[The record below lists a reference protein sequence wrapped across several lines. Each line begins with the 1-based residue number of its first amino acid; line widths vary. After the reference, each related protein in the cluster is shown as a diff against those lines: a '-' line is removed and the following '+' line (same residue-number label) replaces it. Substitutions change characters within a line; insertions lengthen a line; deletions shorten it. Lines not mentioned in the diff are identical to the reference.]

1 MRCSSAVAAYLL
13 AAVTATAAIAEST
26 SPAPNYAKPRSDDTI
41 ESLDSIEDYGSLPNV
56 FGLSVSPSGNKFSYI
71 THTDKGDYF
80 VVVERGKG
88 IVFSANASNVKGWNT
103 LFPSEKHAILLASD
117 TNRSAY
123 VIGKWEN
130 SAAISV
136 TVETGKLVTLLSGSP
151 DLHPAQTGLGE
162 IVGRL
167 HDTDFVFMPAFIK
180 ERGYSTTYGLMKA
193 DLNTGRATTVA
204 RGTDDAIDYFVN
216 SHGVIIAREEFDEV
230 ADEHRIFAGA
240 NGDLTKIYQK
250 NAVLPELSVVGVLAD
265 GTGLLVAGEK
275 GHDAFASVRTLGFDG
290 RLSEPMF
297 EKPGAEIARVLTDI
311 QRVVI
316 GVEYS
321 GMYPSYRF
329 FDETLTR
336 DMAGLASLFP
346 DDAVRYIG
354 AADDGKMLAVEI
366 AGGSVTPSYF
376 LFDRTTRGLAKLGQ
390 QYKTIVDADI
400 NPVTP
405 IEYKAR
411 DGRTIPSVLT
421 YPRGKTLGD
430 KLPLIVMPHGGPAAY
445 DAVGFDWMAQYF
457 ASRGYLVFQ
466 PNFRGSD
473 GFGRE
478 HREAGYGEWGR
489 KMQDDVTDGAELL
502 IRKGWAD
509 PNRTC
514 IIGGSYGGYA
524 ALAGGAYTPDLYKC
538 VAAIAPVSDLNFML
552 SETRREAGSASAEY
566 TWWTKLI
573 GSQKDDKA
581 KIEAISPVNAAANFK
596 APVLLIHGNDDTVV
610 PFEHSARMESALKK
624 AGKPVTLVKLQDGD
638 HWLSKSDVRLQTLR
652 ELDKFV
658 TATIGSKQ

>member
-1 MRCSSAVAAYLL
+1 MRRRLAASAAFFAFCAGTPAVAAPPIEAYGELPSISGLGISPNGERFSYL
-13 AAVTATAAIAEST
+13 AHSEGGDFFVIAEQ
-26 SPAPNYAKPRSDDTI
+26 
-41 ESLDSIEDYGSLPNV
+41 
-56 FGLSVSPSGNKFSYI
+56 
-71 THTDKGDYF
+71 
-80 VVVERGKG
+80 GKG
-88 IVFSANASNVKGWNT
+88 LIFSGDTGKIKPWYTGFAT
-103 LFPSEKHAILLASD
+103 DKHAILFATRTMKTVNYDWDKFEHSGAV
-117 TNRSAY
+117 AY
-123 VIGKWEN
+123 NI
-130 SAAISV
+130 
-136 TVETGKLVTLLSGSP
+136 ETGHLTTLLTKAEGLMP
-151 DLHPAQTGLGE
+151 VQTGIGDV
-162 IVGRL
+162 VGVL
-167 HDTDFVFMPAFIK
+167 AGSDFVFMPAFARVNNASPSRALYK
-180 ERGYSTTYGLMKA
+180 V
-193 DLNTGRATTVA
+193 DLNTGRGAVVA
-204 RGTDDAIDYFVN
+204 RGTEDTRDYFVN
-216 SHGVIIAREEFDEV
+216 LKGVVLAREEFDDV
-230 ADEHRIFAGA
+230 TDEYRVFAGRDGDLKKIFSKIEPLPMQSVLGVMPDETGLVMAGEA
-240 NGDLTKIYQK
+240 NG
-250 NAVLPELSVVGVLAD
+250 
-265 GTGLLVAGEK
+265 EK
-275 GHDAFASVRTLGFDG
+275 YASLYSIGFDG
-290 RLSEPMF
+290 KTSVPLFQRA
-297 EKPGAEIARVLTDI
+297 GASIAAIIVDDNKTMR
-311 QRVVI
+311 
-316 GVEYS
+316 GVRYD
-321 GMYPSYRF
+321 GLFPSYAF
-329 FDETLTR
+329 FDAELTR
-336 DMAGLASLFP
+336 DMEALASMFP
-346 DDAVRYIG
+346 DDAVSYISATSDLKRISISVEG
-354 AADDGKMLAVEI
+354 GKTAP
-366 AGGSVTPSYF
+366 AYF
-376 LFDRTTRGLAKLGQ
+376 LFDRESRKLIKLAPK
-390 QYKTIVDADI
+390 YSAISDADI

-405 IEYKAR
+405 IEYRAR
-411 DGRTIPSVLT
+411 DGRTIPSVLA

-430 KLPLIVMPHGGPAAY
+430 KLPLIVMPHGGPTVY

-466 PNFRGSD
+466 PNFRGSE

-596 APVLLIHGNDDTVV
+596 APVLLVHGNDDTVV

-658 TATIGSKQ
+658 EAAIGTKQ